1 MKFWK
6 ILSYLI
12 LQTLPDWRDKFLSY
26 KDLKK
31 QLKLIYP
38 INGDHD
44 ASRPIKRPK
53 LTAEERESDAIMM
66 EVNNFVCLL
75 EAEIEKFNN
84 FVVEKE
90 EEYIIRWK
98 VNLQFLL
105 FFLLFI
111 YQCVIM
117 NLTNDYL
124 KKHYLHVFVS
134 ISDLF
139 IDFDYDD
146 YIIFVL
152 ILFLLLLVEALAACI
167 CSIAELFID
176 FDYNDFII

>member
-44 ASRPIKRPK
+44 SSKPLKRPK
-53 LTAEERESDAIMM
+53 LTTEDQNSDSVLN
-66 EVNNFVCLL
+66 EVNNFIALL
-75 EAEIEKFNN
+75 EAEIDKFNT

-90 EEYIIRWK
+90 EEYVIRWK
-98 VNLQFLL
+98 VSP
-105 FFLLFI
+105 FF
-111 YQCVIM
+111 
-117 NLTNDYL
+117 
-124 KKHYLHVFVS
+124 S
-134 ISDLF
+134 
-139 IDFDYDD
+139 
-146 YIIFVL
+146 
-152 ILFLLLLVEALAACI
+152 
-167 CSIAELFID
+167 
-176 FDYNDFII
+176 

>member
-6 ILSYLI
+6 ILSSLI

-44 ASRPIKRPK
+44 ASKPNKRPK
-53 LTAEERESDAIMM
+53 LSAEDRESDAISN

-75 EAEIEKFNN
+75 EAEIDKFNS

-90 EEYIIRWK
+90 EEYVIRWK
-98 VNLQFLL
+98 V
-105 FFLLFI
+105 FFDFPNHFI
-111 YQCVIM
+111 FFQ
-117 NLTNDYL
+117 
-124 KKHYLHVFVS
+124 
-134 ISDLF
+134 
-139 IDFDYDD
+139 
-146 YIIFVL
+146 
-152 ILFLLLLVEALAACI
+152 
-167 CSIAELFID
+167 
-176 FDYNDFII
+176 